1 MKVHQLA
8 LPCLGA
14 LLVLASVT
22 ACEGVNHK
30 SCRNGDCTVVVV
42 DEQWSGDLRDAGNT
56 EYEFEVYMAEDQSAE
71 VIVVREEGS
80 EEEQQS
86 ATLQPGG
93 TAELFFYSVEYVS
106 HTDEEGATFQFTP
119 S

>member
-8 LPCLGA
+8 LPSVGA

-42 DEQWSGDLRDAGNT
+42 DAQWSGDLRESTNI
-56 EYEFEVYMAEDQSAE
+56 EYEFEVYMGEDQSAE
-71 VIVVREEGS
+71 VIVEQEENNR
-80 EEEQQS
+80 EEEQT
-86 ATLQPGG
+86 ATLRPGE
-93 TAELFFYSVEYVS
+93 TAELFHYTVEYVS
-106 HTDEEGATFQFTP
+106 HSEEEGATFQFTP